1 MKKRFFQIY
10 LGYLE
15 MKEEKVSFITLVV
28 HTPMLSTIALL
39 DNAFKTIR
47 NQAWPLPL
55 KKRGETKSIIRPMQ
69 VFLLLK
75 TYKYLLEYTL

>member
-1 MKKRFFQIY
+1 
-10 LGYLE
+10 
-15 MKEEKVSFITLVV
+15 
-28 HTPMLSTIALL
+28 LL